1 MPSPS
6 RPLSVLPGLLFVLAA
21 TGCAP
26 DRGADGADAQEAH
39 AAAVD
44 PLRETALAMFGVLD
58 PVSDAEIGAADVALG
73 RSLFWDTRLS
83 RDGRTACAS
92 CHTQDA
98 WGSDARPKSPDARG
112 QLTSRH
118 SQTVFNVTLQPALRW
133 LADRQTAAEQA
144 HGSITGSMGFDRPED
159 IVLLLVDFGYGDAF
173 RAAYPGDAD
182 PVTPERYGDALE
194 AYQATLVTPAPF
206 DAWLQGDDAALTQAE
221 REGLELFTTTGCV
234 ACHSG
239 PLLGG
244 TVLQR
249 FGVVED
255 YWTATGSTEIDE
267 GRFAMSWAEGDRYVF
282 RTPMLRNIART
293 APYFH
298 DGSVERLEDAVRI
311 MARIQLGRTLDDP
324 QVAAIAAF
332 LGTLSGEVPP
342 NYAPPE

>member
-1 MPSPS
+1 MTLRNLYLPVFIAGLALGACGQDQRMQRGDSDAAGAA
-6 RPLSVLPGLLFVLAA
+6 SVA
-21 TGCAP
+21 T
-26 DRGADGADAQEAH
+26 
-39 AAAVD
+39 D
-44 PLRETALAMFGVLD
+44 PFRETARAMFGALEPL
-58 PVSDAEIGAADVALG
+58 PVEAVEAADATLG
-73 RSLFWDTRLS
+73 RALFWDARLS

-118 SQTVFNVTLQPALRW
+118 SQTVFNVTYQPALRW

-159 IVLLLVDFGYGDAF
+159 LVPLLEEYGYGAAF
-173 RAAYPGDAD
+173 RAAYPTDED

-206 DAWLQGDDAALTQAE
+206 DAWLAGDDSALTPGQ

-239 PLLGG
+239 ALLGG
-244 TVLQR
+244 TLLQR
-249 FGVVED
+249 FGVMED
-255 YWTATGSTEIDE
+255 YWTATGSTDIDE
-267 GRFAMSWAEGDRYVF
+267 GRFAMSGEEGDRYVF
-282 RTPMLRNIART
+282 RTPMLRNIEHT

-298 DGSVERLEDAVRI
+298 DGTVDRLDDAVRI
-311 MARIQLGRTLDDP
+311 MARIQLGRTLEDE
-324 QVAAIAAF
+324 QVARIVDF
-332 LGTLSGEVPP
+332 LGSLSGDVPAH
-342 NYAPPE
+342 YAPPE